1 MRYWAEKTEAQD
13 DEMFQAMRETKH
25 FYDRLEPMA
34 GSDCGQHCLP
44 GGKEELVQ
52 RRILF
57 YIVCRLPGQI

>member
-52 RRILF
+52 RRI
-57 YIVCRLPGQI
+57 